1 MKKELP
7 YFNIDNSFGGNQD
20 WFRDH
25 MMNLGGCAAATA
37 CDLSI
42 KMAIYDNKRY
52 LYPYDIQKIN
62 KEEYIKFAMKMKPYL
77 RPRLKGVNT
86 LKLFIDG
93 IQEYFNEVGEVG
105 LFMQEFSGEMKVD
118 EAAKKIST
126 QIDNG
131 IPIPYLLL
139 KHKSHNFKDFAWHWF
154 LIVGYEEF
162 EKEFYIKVATY
173 GNFHWLS
180 LNEIWATGYKEKGG
194 MIIFEVR

>member
-1 MKKELP
+1 MRRELP
-7 YFNIDNSFGGNQD
+7 YFNIENSFGGNQD
-20 WFRDH
+20 WFRDP

-37 CDLSI
+37 CDFSL
-42 KMAIYDNKRY
+42 KMALYDNKTH

-62 KEEYIKFAMKMKPYL
+62 KEDYIKFAMKMKPYL

-86 LKLFIDG
+86 LKLFING
-93 IQEYFNEVGEVG
+93 IQEYFNDVGEVE
-105 LFMQEFSGEMKVD
+105 LLMREFHGEMKVE
-118 EAAKKIST
+118 EAVEQIRT
-126 QIDNG
+126 QIDFG

-139 KHKSHNFKDFAWHWF
+139 KHKNHNFKDFGWHWF

-180 LNEIWATGYKEKGG
+180 LNELWETGYREKGG
-194 MIIFEVR
+194 MVIMH